1 MAINPLLLN
10 VKPISEITTVDN
22 PTNGHLLF
30 YDGSDELKK
39 VDIIEFQ
46 SLIGGIAKPLAITDA
61 SPNVVGWYKPTTS
74 GTYANAGGLVAQE
87 GYDTL
92 FYFDGT
98 TWSKVEVAFP
108 QAPTAKLPLYSEI
121 KSDNIFAGTQF
132 IDDENG
138 NIQYRVKSG
147 QTLLTAD
154 IPANVVGTKVEQ
166 VGFKPSKTFD
176 ATNDVLSPTMKVT
189 ADNFPQKI
197 AIFEP
202 TKNLFDKSKIINGF
216 YIHTTNGTLDVD
228 ATSAVSDW
236 IPVNPSKVYYLSGR
250 TSSINNVRFKD
261 ALGNILFPMENA
273 TTSATNYSKVANLIL
288 YVPPTAVAVQFIVK
302 FVGTGDINTVQLEE
316 GTVATSYEAF
326 GTRNILLPSILPIE
340 KKDLRVKRVGD
351 LAYIAMPYSA
361 TQEVVQKM
369 NVFRNVQND
378 NLNNNVNF
386 ESEHLIWKGTD
397 ITTAGTQLKV
407 SDDDIA
413 PPNLNGSYIGGN
425 HGWNQPRKITKNA
438 HGKTFADIGKLATD
452 SVGNQFTIIQILDTN
467 NFVLS
472 AKNKAVDGFSYDFPA
487 PNGTL
492 TFPEGAFSDYTSA
505 SMGNTFDFLKSVDRR
520 ILVNGKT
527 LLADG
532 EEKYADYVDVVDV
545 YDAYDLTTVVNILM
559 ANAGTYSA
567 NPDFTS
573 IGADKLFRVE
583 LVYRYTGNTCLINQS
598 FFNYKKISLSF
609 LPFIQTLPL
618 TSGNLYIN
626 KILPLSDGVKTWD
639 FRKGE
644 VWTTAPATLLQLAKA
659 NWESATNPPD
669 RFVQYTSSY
678 SFATGFVKDKG
689 YQREN
694 NTSAGWLHTTR
705 KIYPYG
711 VYSGTQT
718 LNPYQSF
725 SLQSFRSYQNRTPY
739 PSGRISKVEWM
750 DNGEYYLMLDWNTS
764 VFENIALP
772 KEVIGKQITI
782 IEKTSNVSVLS
793 TVATSELAINVVV
806 DSTNVYGYLVLKI
819 K

>member
-22 PTNGHLLF
+22 PIEGHLLF

-39 VDIIEFQ
+39 VDIVEFQ
-46 SLIGGIAKPLAITDA
+46 SLIGGIAKPLAISDA
-61 SPNVVGWYKPTTS
+61 SPTVSGWYKPTTS
-74 GTYANAGGLVAQE
+74 GTYANAGGLVAQV

-92 FYFDGT
+92 FYFNGT
-98 TWSKVEVAFP
+98 TWSLIAVDIANP
-108 QAPTAKLPLYSEI
+108 AKLPLYSAI
-121 KSDNIFAGTQF
+121 KSANIIAGTQF

-138 NIQYRVKSG
+138 NIVYRVKTG
-147 QTLLTAD
+147 QTLLTTDA
-154 IPANVVGTKVEQ
+154 PANVVGTKVEQ

-176 ATNDVLSPTMKVT
+176 AANDVLAATMKVT
-189 ADNFPQKI
+189 ADTFPQKKD
-197 AIFEP
+197 IFEAS
-202 TKNLFDKSKIINGF
+202 KNLFDKSKIINGL
-216 YIHTTNGTLDVD
+216 YIHNTTGSLDAD

-236 IPVNPSKVYYLSGR
+236 ITVNPSKVYYLSGR

-261 ALGNILFPMENA
+261 ASGALLFPMVNA
-273 TTSATNYSKVANLIL
+273 TTQATNYVKTANTIL
-288 YVPPTAVAVQFIVK
+288 YVPPTAVAVQFVVK
-302 FVGTGDINTVQLEE
+302 FVGTGSIYTVQLEE
-316 GTVATSYEAF
+316 GTVATSYEPY
-326 GTRNILLPSILPIE
+326 GTKSTLLPSILPIE

-361 TQEVVQKM
+361 THEVVQKM

-386 ESEHLIWKGTD
+386 ETEHLIGKGLD
-397 ITTAGTQLKV
+397 ITTAGTLLKV

-425 HGWNQPRKITKNA
+425 HGWNQPQKITKTA

-452 SVGNQFTIIQILDTN
+452 TAGNQFTIIQILDAN

-472 AKNKAVDGFSYDFPA
+472 AKNKAVDGFTYDFPV

-492 TFPEGAFSDYTSA
+492 TFPEGAFSGYTFA
-505 SMGNTFDFLKSVDRR
+505 SMGNTFDFLKSIDRR
-520 ILVNGKT
+520 VLINGKT
-527 LLADG
+527 VLADG

-545 YDAYDLTTVVNILM
+545 YDAYDLSTAVNILM
-559 ANAGTYSA
+559 ANSGTYSA

-573 IGADKLFRVE
+573 IGADKLFRIE

-598 FFNYKKISLSF
+598 FFNYKKVSLSF
-609 LPFIQTLPL
+609 LPFIQTLAL
-618 TSGNLYIN
+618 TEGNLYIN
-626 KILPLSDGVKTWD
+626 KILPLSDGVKNWD

-644 VWTTAPATLLQLAKA
+644 VWTTAPATLLQLTKA

-694 NTSAGWLHTTR
+694 NTSAGWLHTSR

-725 SLQSFRSYQNRTPY
+725 SLQSFRSYQNKTPY
-739 PSGRISKVEWM
+739 PAGRISKVEWL
-750 DNGEYYLMLDWNTS
+750 DNGEYYLILDWNAS
-764 VFENIALP
+764 VFETITLP
-772 KEVIGKQITI
+772 KEVIGKQITV
-782 IEKTSNVSVLS
+782 IEKTPNVSVLS
-793 TVATSELAINVVV
+793 TVATSELVVNVVV
-806 DSTNVYGYLVLKI
+806 DVTNVYGYLVLKI